1 MRKTT
6 VAGVLLGGAALLASF
21 RTASDNERY
30 FEIAKNLDIFATL
43 FKEVNTFYVDEV
55 TPGKLV
61 KTGIDAMLKSL
72 DPYTNYIPEDDI
84 EDFRTLTTGQYG
96 GIGAVVVKRS
106 GKTIV
111 QSAYEGYP
119 AQKAGLLPGD
129 EILTINGVNV
139 EKKNNSDISKLLKGQ
154 ANSLVKLEVTRY
166 GQEKP
171 IEVSI
176 TRDKIQVDNV
186 PYYGMLSSDVGYFQ
200 LGSFTVDAGKEVRMA
215 VSKLKEMGAK
225 KIVFDIRDNPGGLL
239 NEAVNISNVF
249 VDKGLDVVSTKGKV
263 TEWNKTYKALDAPL
277 DTQIPVVIITSS
289 RSASASEIVSGVLQ
303 DYDRAVVVGE
313 RTFGKGLV
321 QATRPLSY
329 NSQLKVTT
337 AKYYIPSGRCIQEI
351 DYAHRA
357 DDGTLGKFPDSLR
370 TAFKT
375 QSGRVVYDGGGVAPD
390 VEVQEK
396 EIADITR
403 VLLQKNYLFD
413 YATRYR
419 AEHPTIATARE
430 FQLSDADYQKF
441 VQFLA
446 GKDINYSTDME
457 KSLTE
462 LSKKAKEEKHYD
474 DVKAELEAIRK
485 KVSTNKSNDLTRFK
499 PEIREL
505 LEQEIVSRYYFQKGG
520 IEASFDDDPNIL
532 TAMQVINDAPRYA
545 ALLKPGTPE
554 AKTRPEANRKT
565 AGGK

>member
-6 VAGVLLGGAALLASF
+6 VAGLLFGGAALLASF

-55 TPGKLV
+55 TPAKLV

-171 IEVSI
+171 IEVNI

-186 PYYGMLSSDVGYFQ
+186 PYYGMLSPEVGYFQ
-200 LGSFTVDAGKEVRMA
+200 LGSFTVDAGKEVRLA
-215 VSKLKEMGAK
+215 VTKLKEMGAK

-249 VDKGLDVVSTKGKV
+249 VDKGVDVVSTKGKV
-263 TEWNKTYKALDAPL
+263 ADWNKTYKALDAPL

-375 QSGRVVYDGGGVAPD
+375 QSGRIVYDGGGVAPD

-403 VLLQKNYLFD
+403 VLIQKNYVFD
-413 YATRYR
+413 FATRYR
-419 AEHPTIATARE
+419 AEHQTIASARE

-441 VQFLA
+441 VQFLS

-462 LSKKAKEEKHYD
+462 VAKKAKEEKHYD

-532 TAMQVINDAPRYA
+532 TALQVINDAPRYA